1 MAKLNE
7 VVETISA
14 QFRDL
19 NGVHPGL
26 WPIAPRLLSALGLA
40 IVVIVLG
47 WFGYLSGQVDEINAG
62 QQEEMTLKEAFKQ
75 KVQKS
80 NSLEAL
86 KEQRKLV
93 IQYVAR
99 MEKQL
104 PSKSEMA
111 GLLTDINQAGAGRG
125 LTFSLFKPGQV
136 IVRDYYAEL
145 PIDIKLTGSYHDLGE
160 FVSDIAKL
168 SRIVTLNNL
177 TLSSNKDSQLV
188 LEVVAKTFR
197 YLDPD
202 EISAQAAAKQAAL
215 KKGAK

>member
-1 MAKLNE
+1 MANVNE
-7 VVETISA
+7 LIEKVSA

-19 NGVHPGL
+19 NDVHPGL
-26 WPIAPRLLSALGLA
+26 WPVAPRMLSALALA
-40 IVVIVLG
+40 VAVVALG
-47 WFGYLSGQVDEINAG
+47 WFAYLSGQVDEINVG
-62 QQEEMTLKEAFKQ
+62 QQEEEKLKEVFKQ
-75 KVQKS
+75 KVAQS
-80 NSLEAL
+80 NSLDAL

-93 IQYVAR
+93 LQFVAR

-111 GLLTDINQAGAGRG
+111 ALVTDINNAGVGRG
-125 LTFSLFKPGQV
+125 LSFDSFKPGQV
-136 IVRDYYAEL
+136 VAKDYYAEL
-145 PIDIKLTGSYHDLGE
+145 PIDIKLTGNYHDLGE

-177 TLSSNKDSQLV
+177 AISSNKDSKLV

-202 EISAQAAAKQAAL
+202 EIAAQAVL
-215 KKGAK
+215 KKGAKK

>member
-1 MAKLNE
+1 MANLNE
-7 VVETISA
+7 VMETISA

-26 WPIAPRLLSALGLA
+26 WPIAPRLLSAVGLS
-40 IVVIVLG
+40 VVVVVVG
-47 WFGYLSGQVDEINAG
+47 WFGYLSGQVDELNAG
-62 QQEEMTLKEAFKQ
+62 QQQEMTLRDAFKQ

-80 NSLEAL
+80 NSLDEL

-125 LTFSLFKPGQV
+125 LTFSSFKPGQV
-136 IVRDYYAEL
+136 VVRDYYAEL
-145 PIDIKLTGSYHDLGE
+145 PIEIKLTGSYHDLGE

-177 TLSSNKDSQLV
+177 SISNNKDSQLV

-197 YLDPD
+197 YLDPE
-202 EISAQAAAKQAAL
+202 EITAQAAL
-215 KKGAK
+215 KKGAKK

>member
-1 MAKLNE
+1 MANLNE
-7 VVETISA
+7 VMETISA

-26 WPIAPRLLSALGLA
+26 WPIAPRLLSAVGLT
-40 IVVIVLG
+40 IVVIVVG
-47 WFGYLSGQVDEINAG
+47 WFGYLSGQVDEITAG
-62 QQEEMTLKEAFKQ
+62 QQQEVTLRDTFRQ

-80 NSLEAL
+80 NSLEEL

-125 LTFSLFKPGQV
+125 LVFSSFKPGQV
-136 IVRDYYAEL
+136 VVKDYYAEL
-145 PIDIKLTGSYHDLGE
+145 PIEIRLTGNYHDLGE

-177 TLSSNKDSQLV
+177 AISSNKDSQLV

-202 EISAQAAAKQAAL
+202 EITAQAAL
-215 KKGAK
+215 KKGAKK

>member
-1 MAKLNE
+1 MANVNE
-7 VVETISA
+7 IVETVSA

-26 WPIAPRLLSALGLA
+26 WPIAPRILSAAALA
-40 IVVIVLG
+40 VAVVVLG
-47 WFGYLSGQVDEINAG
+47 WFAYLNGQVDEINVG
-62 QQEEMTLKEAFKQ
+62 QQEEETLKETFKQ
-75 KVQKS
+75 KVAQS
-80 NSLEAL
+80 NSLDAL

-93 IQYVAR
+93 LQFVAR

-111 GLLTDINQAGAGRG
+111 GIVTDINNAGAGRG
-125 LTFSLFKPGQV
+125 LTFDSFKVGQV
-136 IVRDYYAEL
+136 VARDYYAEL

-160 FVSDIAKL
+160 FVSDVAKL

-177 TLSSNKDSQLV
+177 EINTNKDAKLV
-188 LEVVAKTFR
+188 LDVVAKTFR

-202 EISAQAAAKQAAL
+202 EIASQAAL
-215 KKGAK
+215 KKGVKK

>member
-1 MAKLNE
+1 
-7 VVETISA
+7 
-14 QFRDL
+14 
-19 NGVHPGL
+19 
-26 WPIAPRLLSALGLA
+26 
-40 IVVIVLG
+40 
-47 WFGYLSGQVDEINAG
+47 
-62 QQEEMTLKEAFKQ
+62 
-75 KVQKS
+75 
-80 NSLEAL
+80 L

-125 LTFSLFKPGQV
+125 LVFSSFKPGQV
-136 IVRDYYAEL
+136 VVKDYYAEL
-145 PIDIKLTGSYHDLGE
+145 PIEIRLTGNYHDLGE

-177 TLSSNKDSQLV
+177 AISSNKDSQLV

-202 EISAQAAAKQAAL
+202 EITAQAAL
-215 KKGAK
+215 KKGAKK